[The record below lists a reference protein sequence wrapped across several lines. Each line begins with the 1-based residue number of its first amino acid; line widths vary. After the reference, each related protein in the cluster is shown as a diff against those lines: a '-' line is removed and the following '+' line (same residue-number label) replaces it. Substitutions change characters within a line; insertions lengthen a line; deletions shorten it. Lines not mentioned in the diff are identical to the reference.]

1 MNLSDLAIGS
11 TYSFSSHARSIWPDV
26 KEATFDGFVGYS
38 TASKIAPVA
47 AQHQSALT
55 FLPKGTSSNATQLR
69 YAIFIANGIEL
80 VMAVDWINTSTI
92 REVTAKRAVVEIA
105 GVSVSDYNR
114 IRAVLNAA
122 GFVVTSMTG

>member
-1 MNLSDLAIGS
+1 MNLSDLSIGS

-26 KEATFDGFVGYS
+26 KEAMFDGFVGYN

-47 AQHQSALT
+47 AQHQSAFT
-55 FLPKGTSSNATQLR
+55 FLPKGTNSNASQLR
-69 YAIFIANGIEL
+69 YAIFIANNIEM

-92 REVTAKRAVVEIA
+92 REVTAKVAMVEIA

-122 GFVVTSMTG
+122 GFNVTSISG